1 MPVPKKTILTRAL
14 AHLLIPAAAFAQ
26 DYSVTRSSEGAKKQ
40 LVFEYAAAEPSPTP
54 VKRPPMPLNEAGME
68 PQVAMQETQG
78 VAPAAPEKQAAPAP
92 SPSPSP
98 TPTPSS
104 ESAQRPAMPLTET
117 GMEPQVSMQE
127 TQGIAPLPSE
137 SKPQEPAPAAPPL
150 GAGPDPSYTPTGNV
164 TINLINKL
172 VERGILTK
180 AEANDMITQA
190 EAEAMAVRAQNQ
202 TEMVAIAEAAAV
214 QVVATSAPPQ
224 DQTPAA
230 PGDIRVSHIPAPVR
244 EQIKEE
250 IKLEL
255 ATDRTI
261 GKIANTFKLP
271 AWVEKAK
278 PAFDLRFRYAGTYF
292 PSGNDATGAFPNFN
306 AINTGAPFDTTG
318 NQFAPQL
325 NVNQN
330 RNQYLLRM
338 RFALDFDMGENFTS
352 GFRIATGNNN
362 TPVSTNQGMGT
373 ANSATQNQGGNFAKY
388 AIWLD
393 RAFLRYDT
401 DYREVIGA
409 TAWVGR
415 FDNPFFSTRL
425 VWDDDLGFDGA
436 ALTLKADVTETFQPY
451 VTGGAFVVYNTDFN
465 FSSNQ
470 PEKFA
475 SYDKYLFAIQTG
487 FEWEFA
493 DDWTWKTGGAL
504 YWFHNI
510 EGNLST
516 PYTPLTAN
524 DASNTDNS
532 RPSFA
537 QKGNSYMAI
546 RDIVPDA
553 SNDFGA
559 INQWQYYGLAT
570 KFTELALTTELVY
583 DGFEP
588 VRVSLVGEFVQNL
601 AFDNDDIDA
610 IAVNN
615 RGPVDTTELMNI
627 GAYEGDPY
635 GWYVDLR
642 VGTPAL
648 KKRGDWLLSAGYRW
662 IGSDSVVDGFNDSDF
677 GGGGTNMQGFTV
689 GGFYSLSENVYM
701 GLRWMGSDSIA
712 GPQYNT
718 NIFYVEIDSKF

>member
-1 MPVPKKTILTRAL
+1 MLVPKKTTILRAL
-14 AHLLIPAAAFAQ
+14 AYLLIPAAAIAQ
-26 DYSVTRSSEGAKKQ
+26 DYTVSQSQEGSKKQ
-40 LVFEYAAAEPSPTP
+40 LVFEYAAAEPAPTP
-54 VKRPPMPLNEAGME
+54 AKDRPPMPLNADKGE
-68 PQVAMQETQG
+68 
-78 VAPAAPEKQAAPAP
+78 
-92 SPSPSP
+92 
-98 TPTPSS
+98 S
-104 ESAQRPAMPLTET
+104 E
-117 GMEPQVSMQE
+117 VSMQE

-137 SKPQEPAPAAPPL
+137 SKVPVPVGTEPPL
-150 GAGPDPSYTPTGNV
+150 GSGPSTHTPTGNV

-180 AEANDMITQA
+180 DEASEMIRQA
-190 EAEAMAVRAQNQ
+190 EAEAMAVRAQSQ

-214 QVVATSAPPQ
+214 QVVAST
-224 DQTPAA
+224 TPAEGQA
-230 PGDIRVSHIPAPVR
+230 PAASPGDIRVTHIPEPVR
-244 EQIKEE
+244 QQIKEE

-255 ATDRTI
+255 ATDRV
-261 GKIANTFKLP
+261 GAKIANTFKLP
-271 AWVEKAK
+271 PWVENAD
-278 PAFDLRFRYAGTYF
+278 PTFDLRFRYAGTYF
-292 PSGNDATGAFPNFN
+292 PNGNDATGAFPNFN
-306 AINTGAPFDTTG
+306 AINTGTPFDTTG

-325 NVNQN
+325 NVNEN
-330 RNQYLLRM
+330 RNQYLMRM

-393 RAFLRYDT
+393 RAFLRYDFE
-401 DYREVIGA
+401 YEEILGL

-425 VWDDDLGFDGA
+425 TWDDDLGFDGTA
-436 ALTLKADVTETFQPY
+436 FTLKADVTETFQPY
-451 VTGGAFVVYNTDFN
+451 LTGGAFVVYNTDFN

-475 SYDKYLFAIQTG
+475 STDKYLFAAQTG

-493 DDWTWKTGGAL
+493 DDWTWKTGAAI

-510 EGNLST
+510 EGQLST

-524 DASNTDNS
+524 DASDTDNS

-553 SNDFGA
+553 SNDYGA
-559 INQWQYYGLAT
+559 TNQWQYYGLAT
-570 KFTELALTTELVY
+570 KFTELALTSQLDY

-601 AFDNDDIDA
+601 AFNDGDIEA

-615 RGPVDTTELMNI
+615 RGPADTNELTDI
-627 GAYEGDPY
+627 GGFEGDAY

-648 KKRGDWLLSAGYRW
+648 KKRGDWLLYTGYRW
-662 IGSDSVVDGFNDSDF
+662 IGSDAVVDGFTDSDF
-677 GGGGTNMQGFTV
+677 GGGGTNMQGFTI
-689 GGFYSLSENVYM
+689 GGFYSLSENVYL

-718 NIFYVEIDSKF
+718 NIIYAEINSKF

>member
-1 MPVPKKTILTRAL
+1 MIPKTHFVILTSL
-14 AHLLIPAAAFAQ
+14 AFLLSHSSASAQ
-26 DYSVTRSSEGAKKQ
+26 DYKVSQKTTGPKNRI
-40 LVFEYAAAEPSPTP
+40 VFDYEQPTP
-54 VKRPPMPLNEAGME
+54 TP
-68 PQVAMQETQG
+68 T
-78 VAPAAPEKQAAPAP
+78 
-92 SPSPSP
+92 PSPSP
-98 TPTPSS
+98 TPTPQPSP
-104 ESAQRPAMPLTET
+104 AQNPERPPMPLTET

-127 TQGIAPLPSE
+127 TQGIEPLPA
-137 SKPQEPAPAAPPL
+137 EPAPSASPTPEAAPEAPL
-150 GAGPDPSYTPTGNV
+150 GAAPDPAYTPTGNV

-172 VERGILTK
+172 VERGILTRE
-180 AEANDMITQA
+180 EADDMIRQA

-202 TEMVAIAEAAAV
+202 SEMIAIAEATAV
-214 QVVATSAPPQ
+214 QVVATSAPA
-224 DQTPAA
+224 DQQAPAS
-230 PGDIRVSHIPAPVR
+230 PGDIRVTHIPAPVKD
-244 EQIKEE
+244 QIKEE

-255 ATDRTI
+255 ATDRMA

-278 PAFDLRFRYAGTYF
+278 PAFDLRFRYSGTYF
-292 PSGNDATGAFPNFN
+292 PNGNDATGAFPNFN
-306 AINTGAPFDTTG
+306 AINTGLPFDTTG
-318 NQFAPQL
+318 TQFAPQL
-325 NVNQN
+325 NVNEN

-338 RFALDFDMGENFTS
+338 RFALDFQMDDNFTS

-362 TPVSTNQGMGT
+362 NPVSTNQGMGV
-373 ANSATQNQGGNFAKY
+373 ANSATQGQGGNFSKY

-393 RAFLRYDT
+393 RAFIRYDY
-401 DYREVIGA
+401 DFQDVIGA

-425 VWDDDLGFDGA
+425 IWDDDLGFDGA
-436 ALTLKADVTETFQPY
+436 ALTLKADVTDTFQPY
-451 VTGGAFVVYNTDFN
+451 ITGGAFVVYNTDFN

-470 PEKFA
+470 PSKFP
-475 SYDKYLFAIQTG
+475 STDKYLFAAQTG
-487 FEWEFA
+487 FEWEIA
-493 DDWTWKTGGAL
+493 DDWTWKTGAAI
-504 YWFHNI
+504 YAFHNI
-510 EGNLST
+510 EGQLSD
-516 PYTPLTAN
+516 PYTPLSIN

-537 QKGNSYMAI
+537 QKGNTYMAI

-553 SNDFGA
+553 SNDYGA
-559 INQWQYYGLAT
+559 TNQWQYYGLAT
-570 KFTELALTTELVY
+570 KFQNLALTSELSY

-601 AFDNDDIDA
+601 AYNKDDIEA

-615 RGPVDTTELMNI
+615 RGPVDTTELLDI
-627 GAYEGDPY
+627 GAYEGDAY

-662 IGSDSVVDGFNDSDF
+662 IGSDAVVDGFNDSDF

-689 GGFYSLSENVYM
+689 GGFFSLSENVYL
-701 GLRWMGSDSIA
+701 GLRWMGSDSLA

-718 NIFYVEIDSKF
+718 NIFYFEIDSKF